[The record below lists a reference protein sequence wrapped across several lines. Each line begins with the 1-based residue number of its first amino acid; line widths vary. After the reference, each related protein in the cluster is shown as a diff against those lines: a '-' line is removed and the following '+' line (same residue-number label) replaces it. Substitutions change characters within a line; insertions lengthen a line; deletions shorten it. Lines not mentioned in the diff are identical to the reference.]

1 MIKVDNITKKF
12 KSGDNTVIALD
23 SVSFSINKG
32 DFASIIGK
40 SGSGKTTLL
49 ALLGALEK
57 PTEGSIIVN
66 DEDITKMP
74 ESKLIKYRREKI
86 GFVFQQYNLIP
97 NLTALENVILP
108 MEFAGVKTQ
117 DRIKRAKD
125 LLNKVGIDSTKQK
138 RKPSRLSGGE
148 QQRVSIARALGNKPS
163 LILADEPTGN
173 LDSTTGK
180 NIITLLDKLSKSDN
194 TTIIIVTHDLNMTK
208 YTDITFKITD
218 GKLRLDKKKPDIG
231 ILS

>member
-1 MIKVDNITKKF
+1 MIKINNITKKF
-12 KSGDNTVIALD
+12 KSRDSTVTAVNN
-23 SVSFSINKG
+23 VSFSINKG
-32 DFASIIGK
+32 DFVSIIGK
-40 SGSGKTTLL
+40 SGSGKTTLF
-49 ALLGALEK
+49 ALMGALEK
-57 PTEGSIIVN
+57 PTEGSIIIDN
-66 DEDITKMP
+66 EDITKMP

-148 QQRVSIARALGNKPS
+148 QQRISIARALGNKPS

-180 NIITLLDKLSKSDN
+180 SIITLLNKLSKSDN

-208 YTDITFKITD
+208 YTDITFKITN
-218 GKLRLDKKKPDIG
+218 GKLSLENSKKNKS
-231 ILS
+231 ILP

>member
-1 MIKVDNITKKF
+1 MIKINNITKKF
-12 KSGDNTVIALD
+12 KSRDSTVTAVNN
-23 SVSFSINKG
+23 VSFSINKG
-32 DFASIIGK
+32 DFVSIIGK
-40 SGSGKTTLL
+40 SGSGKTTLF
-49 ALLGALEK
+49 ALMGALEK
-57 PTEGSIIVN
+57 PTEGSIIIDN
-66 DEDITKMP
+66 EDITKMP

-148 QQRVSIARALGNKPS
+148 QQRISIARALGNKPS

-180 NIITLLDKLSKSDN
+180 SIITLLNKLSKSDN

-208 YTDITFKITD
+208 YTDITFKITN
-218 GKLRLDKKKPDIG
+218 GKLSLENSKKNKR
-231 ILS
+231 ILP